1 MEQPSITLIHGETPD
16 AFDRVQG
23 RFDVLLTD
31 PPYNSKRK
39 SYFALSWQKHQDR
52 DFGAWDA
59 VENADCSWLEP
70 VVRDLLADDAAILIC
85 SPFERL
91 GDYETAL
98 ETLGCTY
105 KTAIVWHKTNGV
117 VHVPAYKS
125 SCEAILYA
133 IRGKPFFKR
142 WETQKAFAAHNFIQG
157 ASCMGNERKR
167 WSHPTQ
173 KPEYLIERLLE
184 RHSRPEDRVLDPFM
198 GVGTVPAVC
207 ARMGRHCTGIELD
220 ADYYGRATERLGFTK
235 RRWAPVRMEEA
246 VV

>member
-1 MEQPSITLIHGETPD
+1 MKHPSITLIHGRTPD
-16 AFDRVQG
+16 VFGRVRG
-23 RFDVLLTD
+23 PFDVLLTD

-39 SYFALSWQKHQDR
+39 SYFALSWQKHQNR
-52 DFGAWDA
+52 DFGEWDA
-59 VENADCSWLEP
+59 AENADCSWLAP
-70 VVRDLLADDAAILIC
+70 VVHDLLADDAAILIC

-91 GDYETAL
+91 GDYEIAL
-98 ETLGCTY
+98 EALGCTY

-133 IRGKPFFKR
+133 IKGKPFFKR

-184 RHSRPEDRVLDPFM
+184 RHSRSGDRVLDPFM

-207 ARMGRHCTGIELD
+207 ARMNRQCAGIELD
-220 ADYYGRATERLGFTK
+220 PDYYARALARLGLD
-235 RRWAPVRMEEA
+235 APQPVPAQLEEA
-246 VV
+246 LA